1 MYRRKEV
8 QSEWGFIGDVLKIA
22 LGVFIGSMAAVFTY
36 EGVLVWRAEQA
47 SRQVMKEFKAL
58 EEKQKLAQQQR
69 LQQEKEQKE
78 RQHRQQ
84 EEREQQ
90 RQQQRQQQVLAARK
104 KEQAWSNFFQPSYTC
119 RVDPSR
125 GDCADMH
132 IRARTAFEAQY
143 RD

>member
-84 EEREQQ
+84 E
-90 RQQQRQQQVLAARK
+90 
-104 KEQAWSNFFQPSYTC
+104 
-119 RVDPSR
+119 
-125 GDCADMH
+125 
-132 IRARTAFEAQY
+132 
-143 RD
+143 